1 MQPDG
6 CDMSFENILVVCIG
20 NICRSPMAEALLKRA
35 CPEKIVFSAG
45 LEALV
50 GHPADPHA
58 IECMT
63 ELGLDISSHV
73 AQRLDAEMIVRA
85 DLVLAMTTQQV
96 KIIED
101 RWRFSKGK
109 VFRLCHWSDQ
119 SIADPYQKG
128 KSAFVSAKDQ
138 IEQGVSDWMLHL

>member
-1 MQPDG
+1 
-6 CDMSFENILVVCIG
+6 MSFQNILVVCIG
-20 NICRSPMAEALLKRA
+20 NICRSPMAEALLKQT
-35 CPEKIVFSAG
+35 CPEKNVFSAG

-50 GHPADPHA
+50 GYPADPHA
-58 IECMT
+58 IACMD
-63 ELGLDISSHV
+63 EIGIDLSSHI
-73 AQRLDAEMIVRA
+73 AQQLDAEMLVRA

-96 KIIED
+96 KVIEE

-128 KSAFVSAKDQ
+128 KIAFVSTKDQ
-138 IEQGVSDWMLHL
+138 IEQGVNDWMLHL